1 MKTKTISIKDIPLKQ
16 FLKIFDPQ
24 DSLEVIEFG
33 DTLHP
38 SSGYISKDFL
48 KNPKI
53 VQDLLTID
61 YDFAGLIIFEAKIAN
76 YSVQCMDNT
85 YNISGNLHDI
95 QKILYKIP
103 NENH

>member
-1 MKTKTISIKDIPLKQ
+1 MKAKTIRIRDIPLKQ
-16 FLKIFDPQ
+16 FLKIFDPK

-53 VQDLLTID
+53 VQDILEVD

-76 YSVQCMDNT
+76 YSVQYMDNT
-85 YNISGNLHDI
+85 YYISGDPQDI
-95 QKILYKIP
+95 QKMKGNNPYGY
-103 NENH
+103 